1 MNFINNWRQQLALAQ
16 AAASA
21 DLELPDGEY
30 VLTLSDGL
38 GQAATRWEYIRAT
51 VAAGTAVLMRAQ
63 EGSEQ
68 QDWPEGSW
76 IYCSVTAGVLV
87 GLFERIELQDA
98 TLASQAAQIADLA
111 ERVAALE
118 PPALPRLTVTVGS
131 SGGYI
136 VGYSSGGLGGIEPS
150 GVEVPGYGSYP
161 VTIVNFANETPPQF
175 TLIFTGHFPVDRIV
189 SINVEGCGVLAVAD
203 ADTAANEEGGGGD
216 PPSTVYVWSVAETDW
231 FASVGQHRTVEFT
244 FAAD

>member
-38 GQAATRWEYIRAT
+38 GAAATRWEYIRAT

-68 QDWPEGSW
+68 QEWPEGSW

-87 GLFERIELQDA
+87 GLFERIALQDEA
-98 TLASQAAQIADLA
+98 LASQAAQIADLA

-118 PPALPRLTVTVGS
+118 PDPAPILAVT
-131 SGGYI
+131 
-136 VGYSSGGLGGIEPS
+136 LGGNGFQS
-150 GVEVPGYGSYP
+150 GFFMGGFGSVSPAALSIPGYGDFVVSM
-161 VTIVNFANETPPQF
+161 AAF
-175 TLIFTGHFPVDRIV
+175 TEGDPHEFSLIFREHFPVERIV
-189 SINVEGCGVLAVAD
+189 SINVAGCGVLAVAD
-203 ADTAANEEGGGGD
+203 ADIAENEQGGGGD
-216 PPSTVYVWSVAETDW
+216 LPATVYVWSVAETDW
-231 FASVGQHRTVEFT
+231 FASVGQQRTVEFT